1 MQKRVNTKRRK
12 NLKEKFKY
20 LTIGGITTITFL
32 IILGFV
38 LAGTTTEISDILINT
53 TGRIFST
60 GDIVSLG
67 NINATKFH
75 EDGISLISKY
85 LGISDQRYNET
96 SWVNLNF
103 LQLTDQR
110 YNETIWV
117 DINFLR
123 LTDMRFNETDKID
136 SLNITKLD
144 KTDQR
149 YNETTYVNS
158 NFLPLSGGTMTGN
171 LLMGGK
177 NINQTGNIEPNT
189 DNVFDIGSPQRA
201 YNQTFTKEVCLNP
214 ACTRRIFSNDTATI
228 IE

>member
-103 LQLTDQR
+103 LQLTD
-110 YNETIWV
+110 
-117 DINFLR
+117 L
-123 LTDMRFNETDKID
+123 RFNETDKID